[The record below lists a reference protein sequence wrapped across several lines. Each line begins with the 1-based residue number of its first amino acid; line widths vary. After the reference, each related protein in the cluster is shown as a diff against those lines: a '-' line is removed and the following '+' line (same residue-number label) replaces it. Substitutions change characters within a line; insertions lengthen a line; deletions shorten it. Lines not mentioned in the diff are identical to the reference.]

1 MNTQDS
7 LADGNANAPPVFTK
21 QLFIPPGYP
30 FPSYKSFKTSKTG

>member
-7 LADGNANAPPVFTK
+7 PAEGNVNTPPVFTP
-21 QLFIPPGYP
+21 QFFTPPGYP

>member
-7 LADGNANAPPVFTK
+7 PAEGNGNAPLVFTK
-21 QLFIPPGYP
+21 ELFSPPAYP